1 MEQTLEQ
8 QYVDKFRYYKAAD
21 GLARLTGKLE
31 GKVKFLMMEGN
42 YDEALDI
49 ITDLIYIHS
58 DNPISNSEDW
68 VKEYKALAEECH
80 TGILA

>member
-1 MEQTLEQ
+1 MDQTLEQ
-8 QYVDKFRYYKAAD
+8 QYQWQYYKAAD

-31 GKVKFLMMEGN
+31 GKVKFLMRQGN

-49 ITDLIYIHS
+49 LSDLIYIHS

-68 VKEYKALAEECH
+68 VKEYKALVEECH
-80 TGILA
+80 GGILA